1 MDRLSPSSSSRC
13 LSPSRGTLNEC
24 LTSITP
30 HLMRRSHRTSDRK
43 CRPSSRHA
51 PASHDINFQSCGPDF
66 DGEITFAA
74 RETYTMI
81 YKYRGLTLQRDR
93 MYRNDQENRAEETQ
107 RSYETDSLHSKS
119 YVCFTVRRLADWN
132 YSRTGPKRPNEAM
145 KLTLSTQ
152 NRTFASPAY
161 AVWQT
166 GIIQDL
172 RIFNPVSVLS
182 SSSGWYVNLD
192 A

>member
-1 MDRLSPSSSSRC
+1 
-13 LSPSRGTLNEC
+13 
-24 LTSITP
+24 
-30 HLMRRSHRTSDRK
+30 
-43 CRPSSRHA
+43 
-51 PASHDINFQSCGPDF
+51 
-66 DGEITFAA
+66 
-74 RETYTMI
+74 MI
-81 YKYRGLTLQRDR
+81 R
-93 MYRNDQENRAEETQ
+93 
-107 RSYETDSLHSKS
+107 
-119 YVCFTVRRLADWN
+119 
-132 YSRTGPKRPNEAM
+132 RTGPKRPNEAM